1 MKYKSISIF
10 ITGAILVAGFSEVSA
25 QDNYVGK
32 RIGEFNSY
40 HHQVGGEVYA
50 VDQSTFLIKK
60 FMYDG
65 NGGDTF
71 FWAGARPRPG
81 PQGFIVPNE
90 LGRTNVLDLYLNKDI
105 TIKLPDNKKITEIKW
120 LSVYDLSRLEPFGD
134 VYIPEGFEPPQTI
147 ILNKLSSKTGEVRSG
162 AVTIADS
169 KTIIIDK
176 LSYDGTGDEVYFWV
190 GVGPQPHSKGIRIP
204 DEHGYM
210 TPLQK
215 YNRKTI
221 TLELPGDLTVFTI
234 DWLSLYDT
242 KQLRVLGSIIIP
254 EDLNVPPSL
263 VEIIPHE
270 NSMPNC
276 VQLHKELQISWE
288 VFGDQITIEL
298 AAQVEEDEYVSFGM
312 SGDPHKPKM
321 VGGDVVVAYMDG
333 YLGYLIDYNISS
345 YMPCTELLGNHKG
358 VCNDDKVGG
367 YQDYQPFSSKR
378 ENGINIFTLRRR
390 LTTPDSGDIAY
401 PSEGEAM
408 IIWGLGKLD
417 VIKRPTMHHT
427 WSKVKQPLEFARKP
441 TERKCFAF
449 TRNEKPK
456 LRRWGPFPMADP
468 AMREFKARLGP
479 DGGQRGYSAMT
490 GQQSE
495 TGLAW
500 YINGYL
506 VPDIYLKRNTKYKFL
521 VEGGSSPYDPQ
532 NYHPLIITDEPHG
545 AYSQL
550 SEEQRKDVNVLA
562 GVGYSVR
569 GDARPTAAGRLC
581 LWEHTSD
588 GDRRKDIEF
597 QTFERFRNSLMLNC
611 GEGDPAVLEFTPNK
625 SWPDVVYYNSWTGPN
640 MGWRL
645 HILDEVNTE
654 RILASVNSGQASAVP
669 FLYHFS
675 LILSF
680 SVWAVVMLQV

>member
-1 MKYKSISIF
+1 MKMKYKSISIF
-10 ITGAILVAGFSEVSA
+10 ITGAILVAGFAEVSA

-40 HHQVGGEVYA
+40 HHQVGGDVYA

-162 AVTIADS
+162 AITIADS

-176 LSYDGTGDEVYFWV
+176 LSYDGTGDDVYFWV

-215 YNRKTI
+215 YDRKTI

-234 DWLSLYDT
+234 DWLSLYDI
-242 KQLRVLGSIIIP
+242 KQQRVLGSIIIP

-298 AAQVEEDEYVSFGM
+298 AAQVEEDEYVAFGM
-312 SGDPHKPKM
+312 SGDPHEPKM

-390 LTTPDSGDIAY
+390 LTTPDTGDIAY

-417 VIKRPTMHHT
+417 IIKRPTMHHT

-449 TRNEKPK
+449 TRSEKPK
-456 LRRWGPFPMADP
+456 PKKWGPFPMADP

-479 DGGQRGYSAMT
+479 DGGVRGYSAMT

-506 VPDIYLKRNTKYKFL
+506 IPDIYLKRNTKYRFL

-532 NYHPLIITDEPHG
+532 NYHPMIITDEQHG

-550 SEEQRKDVNVLA
+550 TEEQRKDVTVLA

-569 GDARPTAAGRLC
+569 GDIRPTAAGRLC
-581 LWEHTSD
+581 LWEHATD

-597 QTFERFRNSLMLNC
+597 QSFQRFRNSLMLKC

-654 RILASVNSGQASAVP
+654 KILAAVNSGHVSAV
-669 FLYHFS
+669 YHFS